1 LSVLPAF
8 DLQIPRNL
16 EAALAAISSDNVP
29 FSGGTELLIAM
40 RAGLLRPLSLV
51 DVKAIP
57 ELNVI
62 SRSGKGVHLG
72 GAVTY
77 RAALKSQIIAESLPI
92 LQDVVRQIGNPRVRT
107 SGTFGGNLC
116 FAEPKSDVATILIA
130 LGATATLTSSAA
142 SRVVS
147 VDALIVG
154 PYETVRTDH
163 ELLVSIDVPVVVG
176 RSIAY
181 RRFQTM
187 ERPTALAA
195 VVVEPDGRLRV
206 VVGALGGRPSVT
218 EVANRAAYDVEAA
231 TAAMEIIPDVTG
243 SVRYKRHI
251 ARSVLGAALRDL
263 ERTDAID

>member
-1 LSVLPAF
+1 MSVLPAF
-8 DLQIPRNL
+8 DLQRPISL
-16 EAALAAISSDNVP
+16 EAALAAITFDDVP

-51 DVKAIP
+51 DLKAIP

-62 SRSGKGVHLG
+62 SRSGHGVHLG

-77 RAALKSQIIAESLPI
+77 RAALKSHVIAESLPI

-107 SGTFGGNLC
+107 AGTFGGNLC

-130 LGATATLTSSAA
+130 LGATVTLTSTTA

-154 PYETVRTDH
+154 PYETVRTDD
-163 ELLVSIDVPVVVG
+163 ELLVSIDVPAVAG

-195 VVVEPDGRLRV
+195 VVVEPDGTLRV
-206 VVGALGGRPSVT
+206 VVGALGGRPT
-218 EVANRAAYDVEAA
+218 AIEVANRAAFDVAAA
-231 TAAMEIIPDVTG
+231 TAALDVVPDMTG

-251 ARSVLGAALRDL
+251 ARSVLKAALRDL
-263 ERTDAID
+263 EHTDAVD